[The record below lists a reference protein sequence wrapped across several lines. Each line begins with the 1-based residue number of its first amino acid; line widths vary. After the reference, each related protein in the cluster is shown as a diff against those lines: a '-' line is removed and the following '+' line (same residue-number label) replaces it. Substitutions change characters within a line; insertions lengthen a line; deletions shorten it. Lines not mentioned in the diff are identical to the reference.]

1 MQAAPPL
8 PAGVPVKMP
17 LLHAVYL
24 GLATL
29 AIAAL
34 AARGR
39 IHPFLALTGV
49 AAVFAY
55 ASGMSVSL
63 LGKVFGTG
71 FGQTLNT
78 LGLPVLGAAMVGVMS
93 ERSGAAARLAV
104 ATAHWR
110 GRTRGVVLTLIG
122 VAAGSGTSAGAGFAV
137 LGPLRT
143 ALAGNLPRRAALA
156 MGLAVSAGQG
166 LLLPSPV
173 LIAATA
179 ILAAGW
185 VRVLAIGLP
194 LALLS
199 AGAGAIAAYR
209 IAPADEA
216 VPAAK
221 PSSPWGAA
229 GLVVACVTM
238 ALMLL
243 VQSIGDIPSEP
254 FGGGSARETIL
265 GAGRPLIVLLAG
277 VAIMVAATGTWR
289 RGGMCETGW
298 AAEAIARA
306 APLMLLLG
314 AAGGLQS
321 LAQTTHMAE
330 LLAERVLPL
339 GLGLAVPFLAAAIM
353 KTLQGSS
360 LVAAITAAG
369 MTQPLLASLG
379 LDSETG
385 RALAVLAVGAGS
397 VTVTHINDGL
407 FWLVADAACMRPARA
422 LATVSALTLLQG
434 MGVLA
439 ALVCV
444 GWW

>member
-1 MQAAPPL
+1 
-8 PAGVPVKMP
+8 MP
-17 LLHAVYL
+17 LLHALYL

-29 AIAAL
+29 AIAVL
-34 AARGR
+34 TSRGR
-39 IHPFLALTGV
+39 IHPLLAVAGV
-49 AAVFAY
+49 ATAFAY

-78 LGLPVLGAAMVGVMS
+78 LGLPVLGGAMVGAMGARGFAGPRIA
-93 ERSGAAARLAV
+93 EAAAR
-104 ATAHWR
+104 WG
-110 GRTRGVVLTLIG
+110 GRTRIAALTLIG
-122 VAAGSGTSAGAGFAV
+122 VAAGSGTSAGAAFAV
-137 LGPLRT
+137 LAPLRV
-143 ALAGNLPRRAALA
+143 ALAGAAPRRAAVA

-185 VRVLAIGLP
+185 LRVLAIGLP

-199 AGAGAIAAYR
+199 AAIGAMAACR
-209 IAPADEA
+209 IEGREQAEPPARSGTA
-216 VPAAK
+216 WA
-221 PSSPWGAA
+221 AA
-229 GLVVACVTM
+229 GLVVACLVM
-238 ALMLL
+238 ALML
-243 VQSIGDIPSEP
+243 VAQSVGDIPSEP
-254 FGGGSARETIL
+254 FGGGGARETIL

-277 VAIMVAATGTWR
+277 VAIMIVATGAWR
-289 RGGMCETGW
+289 GAALSETGW
-298 AAEAIARA
+298 AAEAIGRA
-306 APLMLLLG
+306 TPLMLLLG

-321 LAQTTHMAE
+321 LAQSSHMAE

-369 MTQPLLASLG
+369 MAQPLLAGLG
-379 LDSETG
+379 LDSDTG

-397 VTVTHINDGL
+397 VTVTHVNDGF
-407 FWLVADAACMRPARA
+407 FWLVADAAGMRPGRA
-422 LATVSALTLLQG
+422 LATVSTLTLLQG
-434 MGVLA
+434 IVMLV
-439 ALVCV
+439 ALICV
-444 GWW
+444 GWLG

>member
-1 MQAAPPL
+1 
-8 PAGVPVKMP
+8 
-17 LLHAVYL
+17 
-24 GLATL
+24 
-29 AIAAL
+29 
-34 AARGR
+34 
-39 IHPFLALTGV
+39 
-49 AAVFAY
+49 
-55 ASGMSVSL
+55 
-63 LGKVFGTG
+63 
-71 FGQTLNT
+71 
-78 LGLPVLGAAMVGVMS
+78 
-93 ERSGAAARLAV
+93 LAV

-110 GRTRGVVLTLIG
+110 GRTRDVVLTLIG

-277 VAIMVAATGTWR
+277 VAIMVAATGAWR
-289 RGGMCETGW
+289 RGGMSETGW

-434 MGVLA
+434 MGVLV